1 MKTSQS
7 IGQLAKAL
15 SLAQGKFPKI
25 KRDSSVSQKGV
36 TKAGKEY
43 EIKYEYAPLESI
55 ISSCKVALSENELS
69 FSQSFMFYPEYAVV
83 ETLLMHSSGE
93 WIITE
98 FPVLLNE
105 ANKMQLIGAAATYA
119 RRYALIETI
128 GVQPDD
134 EDDDAQNEE
143 FINNKSAF
151 KQPLKKESPKAVA
164 PHPSASSSSS
174 NKITEAQAKELYNLG
189 ISGGY
194 TAQEMISA
202 LKATVGVDKWNSVPA
217 SEYERLKG
225 LFSISINKG

>member
-36 TKAGKEY
+36 TRAGKEY

-143 FINNKSAF
+143 FIQNKSTF
-151 KQPLKKESPKAVA
+151 KQSPKKELSKSVA
-164 PHPSASSSSS
+164 PPPS

-189 ISGGY
+189 INGGY

-225 LFSISINKG
+225 LFSISNKKG

>member
-25 KRDSSVSQKGV
+25 KRESTVSQKGT

-43 EIKYEYAPLESI
+43 EIKYDYAPLESV
-55 ISSCKVALSENELS
+55 ISSCKAALSENELS
-69 FSQSFMFYPEYAVV
+69 FSQSFMFYPDYAVV

-143 FINNKSAF
+143 PVQKKQAPKQEQQVSA
-151 KQPLKKESPKAVA
+151 KKY
-164 PHPSASSSSS
+164 
-174 NKITEAQAKELYNLG
+174 ITQEQAKELHEIG
-189 ISGGY
+189 TKHGY
-194 TAQEMISA
+194 SAQDMING
-202 LKATVGVDKWNSVPA
+202 LKATIGVDRWSLVPI
-217 SEYERLKG
+217 SEFERLKVLLG
-225 LFSISINKG
+225 KGAA